1 MSPGGKI
8 TKGSTIKLQMRLMQT
23 LKDILFGV
31 SLRSLTGNRDE
42 KIAGIA
48 FDSREVKKGYLF
60 VAVKGLTVDGHDF
73 IESAIKNGANV
84 IICEQLHENLG
95 DDITVVQTDHSAEAL
110 GIIASNFYGRP
121 SEKLSLL
128 VSLAQ
133 TARPH
138 VQHYYSSFS
147 KTWAIRWVCFQQ

>member
-1 MSPGGKI
+1 
-8 TKGSTIKLQMRLMQT
+8 MQT

-73 IESAIKNGANV
+73 IESAIEEW
-84 IICEQLHENLG
+84 C
-95 DDITVVQTDHSAEAL
+95 
-110 GIIASNFYGRP
+110 
-121 SEKLSLL
+121 
-128 VSLAQ
+128 
-133 TARPH
+133 
-138 VQHYYSSFS
+138 
-147 KTWAIRWVCFQQ
+147 